1 MRNKGTIFILTA
13 GILWGFMGVF
23 VNTVKSF
30 GFTALECS
38 ALRVISASFIFLI
51 YTALTDRHKLK
62 ISLKDIPLLSATGFI
77 GISGMS
83 MLYIMSIDKTSLS
96 TAAVLLYVSPV
107 WVMLMSFLF
116 LKDRMTVK
124 KIVAVLMAFLGCFI
138 ISGGI
143 KTSINTGI
151 ILGILSG
158 IAYASYSI
166 FCAFALKKYSVI
178 TVTTY
183 AFLFGAILMLFVG
196 AIPSIMQ
203 KFSVQQEFLKVAG
216 AVLLMG
222 LVTAVLPFM
231 FYTKGLEKVPASKA
245 AVIVCVEPLTAS
257 VLGWVLYNE
266 NLNYI
271 GIALIISA
279 ILVLQINKKDL

>member
-1 MRNKGTIFILTA
+1 MRNKGIIFIVIA
-13 GILWGFMGVF
+13 GMLWGFMGVF
-23 VNTVKSF
+23 VNTVKYF

-38 ALRVISASFIFLI
+38 ALRVISASLMLLL
-51 YTALTDRHKLK
+51 YTSLTDRQKLK
-62 ISLKDIPLLSATGFI
+62 ISLKDIPLLLATGFI

-83 MLYIMSIDKTSLS
+83 MLYILSIDKTSLS

-124 KIVAVLMAFLGCFI
+124 KIVAALMAFLGCFI

-151 ILGILSG
+151 LLGILSG

-183 AFLFGAILMLFVG
+183 AFLFGAGLMLFVG
-196 AIPSIMQ
+196 DVPSIVQ
-203 KFSVQQEFLKVAG
+203 KVLIQQELLKLFG

-222 LVTAVLPFM
+222 LATAVLPFM
-231 FYTKGLEKVPASKA
+231 FYTKGLEQVPASKA

-257 VLGWVLYNE
+257 LLGRILYNE
-266 NLNYI
+266 NLNYT
-271 GIALIISA
+271 GIVLIISA
-279 ILVLQINKKDL
+279 ILILQINKKDL